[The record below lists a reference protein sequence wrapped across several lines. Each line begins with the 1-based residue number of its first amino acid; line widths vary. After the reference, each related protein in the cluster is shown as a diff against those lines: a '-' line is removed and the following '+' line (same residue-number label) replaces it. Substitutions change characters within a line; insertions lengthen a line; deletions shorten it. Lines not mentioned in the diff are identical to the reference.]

1 MIQYPRPA
9 GYKYK
14 TRDFIESLYPWM
26 LWFAWKNE
34 KKTQTTYFINQWS
47 QGGSNALRNMRPR
60 DVNNFRQLCYHVALS
75 WCYHVAFVT
84 LCLFSR
90 NQEFSVLRNWVCN
103 TSLYEINCSFGSQE
117 SPCSSLGCSTTV
129 LPLDACK
136 EDLTAHLVG
145 LCVSGKRGWRS
156 QSSEITEKELL
167 LNRAG

>member
-1 MIQYPRPA
+1 
-9 GYKYK
+9 
-14 TRDFIESLYPWM
+14 M
-26 LWFAWKNE
+26 LSCCV
-34 KKTQTTYFINQWS
+34 I
-47 QGGSNALRNMRPR
+47 MM
-60 DVNNFRQLCYHVALS
+60 LS

-84 LCLFSR
+84 LRLFSR

-129 LPLDACK
+129 LPLYACR

-156 QSSEITEKELL
+156 QSSEMTEITEKELL
-167 LNRAG
+167 LNRAGHFDLSEDSVTAMTICPKHRRDLTSDWRGRKSTTCCYPLHKGQRKTAQEPTPCL